1 MEDTEDFNTGIVL
14 SGGAVRGFAHL
25 GVIKALHEAD
35 ISPDIISGVS
45 AGSIVGAFYA
55 DGYEPE
61 EVLEIFEAYSFYK
74 LVRFLFRAT
83 GFFDTRGLR
92 KLLKS
97 NLRARN
103 FEDLEKPLFIAAT
116 NLISGEVE
124 YFNKGS
130 IVDKVIASSCIP
142 VIFKPQ
148 RINNIPYVDGGL
160 LNNLPLAPIKD
171 KCKKLIGINV
181 SPLEKNPKINGIS
194 NVAMRSIQISI
205 ANTILHK
212 ESLFDIYIEPE
223 SLSDYGYFNVKKGK
237 EIFDIGYNAA
247 VQVLKN

>member
-1 MEDTEDFNTGIVL
+1 MEDTQDYHTGIVL

-35 ISPDIISGVS
+35 VSLDIISGVS
-45 AGSIVGAFYA
+45 AGSIVGAFIA

-61 EVLEIFEAYSFYK
+61 EVLEIFEASSFYK
-74 LVRFLFRAT
+74 LVRFLFRGT
-83 GFFDTRGLR
+83 GLFDTKGLR

-103 FEDLEKPLFIAAT
+103 FKDLEKPLFIAAT

-130 IVDKVIASSCIP
+130 IVDKVIASSSIP

-160 LNNLPLAPIKD
+160 LNNLPLAPIRE
-171 KCKKLIGINV
+171 KCKNLIGVNV
-181 SPLEKNPKINGIS
+181 NPLENKPKINGIS

-205 ANTILHK
+205 ANSAIHK
-212 ESLFDIYIEPE
+212 EGLFDIFIEPKT
-223 SLSDYGYFNVKKGK
+223 LSDYGYFNVKKGK
-237 EIFDIGYNAA
+237 EIFDIGYDAA
-247 VQVLKN
+247 VKVLKN

>member
-1 MEDTEDFNTGIVL
+1 MKYIEDFNTGIVL

-35 ISPDIISGVS
+35 IFPDIISGVS

-61 EVLEIFEAYSFYK
+61 EVLEIFEASSFYK
-74 LVRFLFRAT
+74 LVRFIFRGT
-83 GFFDTRGLR
+83 GIFDTKGLR
-92 KLLKS
+92 MLLKS

-103 FEDLEKPLFIAAT
+103 FEDLKKPLFISAT

-130 IVDKVIASSCIP
+130 IVDKVIASSSIP

-171 KCKKLIGINV
+171 KCKKLIGVNV
-181 SPLEKNPKINGIS
+181 SPLEKNPNINGIS

-205 ANTILHK
+205 ANSVLAK
-212 ESLFDIYIEPE
+212 EGLFDIYIEPE
-223 SLSDYGYFNVKKGK
+223 PLSDYGYFNVKKGK

-247 VQVLKN
+247 VKVLKN